1 VITGEPPYIDVER
14 LIDEAVDIARS
25 RLRDRRAKMS
35 EDEFKVK
42 VYEYAELILYN
53 ALKEVRRKL
62 KKYALPT

>member
-1 VITGEPPYIDVER
+1 VIPGEPPYIDVER

-42 VYEYAELILYN
+42 VYEYAELILYD

>member
-1 VITGEPPYIDVER
+1 MILGEPPYIDVER

-42 VYEYAELILYN
+42 VYEYAELILYD